1 MATEKMIRNTK
12 FQYTNNTLTYVR
24 TDPDDYAQVVGICR
38 KGQVVHAEYVV
49 PGLIY
54 KRDGSDPTLENNIWI
69 KFDRGFVRRKSM
81 LGVKVYFEEYKGFDD
96 YPDADAKTKHGDIVM
111 IKKGAVD
118 AYMRPIDPNEC
129 EPKTH
134 EVYIM
139 DSSRTLALL
148 DYPKGMST
156 WVWRKDLK
164 MVQRSDSLYFSD
176 DTVNTDLGK

>member
-1 MATEKMIRNTK
+1 
-12 FQYTNNTLTYVR
+12 
-24 TDPDDYAQVVGICR
+24 
-38 KGQVVHAEYVV
+38 
-49 PGLIY
+49 
-54 KRDGSDPTLENNIWI
+54 
-69 KFDRGFVRRKSM
+69 M
-81 LGVKVYFEEYKGFDD
+81 LGIKVYFEEYKGFDD